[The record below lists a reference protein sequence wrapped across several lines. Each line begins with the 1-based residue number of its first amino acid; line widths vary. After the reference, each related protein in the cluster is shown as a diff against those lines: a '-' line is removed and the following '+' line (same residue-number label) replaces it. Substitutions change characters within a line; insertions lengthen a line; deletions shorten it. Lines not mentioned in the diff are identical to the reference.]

1 VILDPA
7 AQKTILRERYDDG
20 AWESRSILGE
30 LDRTQDLYF
39 DRVSQI
45 RMERWSRGRV
55 ALVGDAAFCVSL
67 VAGQG
72 AALAMTAAYVL
83 AGELTRSSGAY
94 GRAFTQYELAMR
106 DYVKQCQELPPGGVE
121 GMLPR
126 TRRAMWMRNQSMRML
141 TRWPLRN
148 FAAGMF
154 HKADAI
160 VLDDYPALSKS
171 MVTC

>member
-1 VILDPA
+1 MRDAP
-7 AQKTILRERYDDG
+7 DF
-20 AWESRSILGE
+20 
-30 LDRTQDLYF
+30 YF
-39 DRVSQI
+39 DLVAQVK
-45 RMERWSRGRV
+45 MERWSRGRV
-55 ALVGDAAFCVSL
+55 SLLGDAGYSPSPVTGLGTSLALVG
-67 VAGQG
+67 
-72 AALAMTAAYVL
+72 AYVL
-83 AGELTRSSGAY
+83 AGELTRSSGVY
-94 GRAFTQYELAMR
+94 GRAFGQYELAMR

-126 TRRAMWMRNQSMRML
+126 TRLAMWMRNQSMRML

-171 MVTC
+171 MVTSSPSHW